1 MESSKPTSSN
11 ICTGVSRIVFHLTL
25 TMSHIAWWSVRS
37 MSMIIKNLASRH
49 IWIILTITARVHS
62 GVPQRSVLGPL
73 LFTMYYRPL
82 SATIDS
88 HYIIH
93 NSFDDDLQSQM
104 SAPSDEIFE
113 LHYYMQSWMS
123 DVKCWA
129 TANML
134 SPNDNKTEFMLVTSN
149 LFKHPITYLLQ
160 SLSAMLTFPSNTVKN
175 LGFAFDCH
183 LTMNERVSILLG
195 HATFNCV
202 AWHQFVDSRQVLQLP
217 HLYLLLLC
225 LELTTVA
232 HGCLVLLMMWHPT
245 FNGSWTMQLE

>member
-1 MESSKPTSSN
+1 MESSKPTGSN
-11 ICTGVSRIVFHLTL
+11 ICTGVSRIVFHLAL

-37 MSMIIKNLASRH
+37 MSMIMKNLASRL

-88 HYIIH
+88 HSIIH
-93 NSFDDDLQSQM
+93 NSFADDLQSQM

-134 SPNDNKTEFMLVTSN
+134 SPNDNKTELMLVTSN
-149 LFKHPITYLLQ
+149 WFKHPHNLPTSITIGNAHISFKHCEEFEFCIWLSSYNEWTCLQ
-160 SLSAMLTFPSNTVKN
+160 DCSDMLT
-175 LGFAFDCH
+175 
-183 LTMNERVSILLG
+183 
-195 HATFNCV
+195 
-202 AWHQFVDSRQVLQLP
+202 
-217 HLYLLLLC
+217 
-225 LELTTVA
+225 
-232 HGCLVLLMMWHPT
+232 
-245 FNGSWTMQLE
+245 WTASFGTNA